1 MEITIIYVSSN
12 CYIDFIKELVFSNQT
27 RKQLTYSQLKLLKK
41 LCSNPSKVFERDYLT
56 ELIWNESI
64 RIRSKSLTDLIYSTR
79 KIDYDL
85 RQCIVTRRNAGV
97 SYVPRLSE
105 EEIEREKHVKTL
117 NNTDTQLVDIL
128 NERLELIKEGS
139 GEEIVGLASME
150 EIKDM
155 LDEISRIISMSK
167 NQKDPV
173 LKEMYNSLINTMFVK
188 VYENMKKLA
197 VGNVL
202 VNSGK

>member
-1 MEITIIYVSSN
+1 
-12 CYIDFIKELVFSNQT
+12 
-27 RKQLTYSQLKLLKK
+27 
-41 LCSNPSKVFERDYLT
+41 
-56 ELIWNESI
+56 
-64 RIRSKSLTDLIYSTR
+64 LIYSTR